1 MSYTLKMYLTL
12 PLVFSVHGFL
22 FFDCGFIFIWKP
34 IRGNSLRPGLTVS
47 SSQEDF
53 ALAKYHRYYL
63 PRSILN

>member
-63 PRSILN
+63 PDLF